1 MTLLA
6 RESRPFRALR
16 RRTVRQPAARTIPR
30 DTLVTV
36 CELEFHPDKETD
48 DVLNERR
55 RSVVNSVHSIVAH
68 EKTDGGWGQAVE
80 FHVASAIVMM
90 MELEKRARQVALTF
104 LPASIAV
111 GMLSLY
117 FSFRTWPRWPWPCWA
132 ARWPFCWCW
141 AGWGPVAARSA
152 S

>member
-1 MTLLA
+1 M
-6 RESRPFRALR
+6 
-16 RRTVRQPAARTIPR
+16 
-30 DTLVTV
+30 TV

-48 DVLNERR
+48 DVLNQRR
-55 RSVVNSVHSIVAH
+55 RTVVNSVHNIIAE
-68 EKTDGGWGQAVE
+68 EKVEAGWGDAVE

-117 FSFRTWPRWPWPCWA
+117 FSFRTLRTLLVAVLGSGLAILLVLGWLGAAA
-132 ARWPFCWCW
+132 ARW
-141 AGWGPVAARSA
+141 A